1 MLYMRSVV
9 SLINL
14 KIYIGREM
22 GIRLGILAPIYDYL
36 LITGSEKETNIRFK
50 TIYIRY
56 SYDSMVFL
64 KF

>member
-22 GIRLGILAPIYDYL
+22 GIRLRNMTIYL
-36 LITGSEKETNIRFK
+36 LQVVKKETNIRFK
-50 TIYIRY
+50 MIYIRY

>member
-22 GIRLGILAPIYDYL
+22 GIRLMAIYL
-36 LITGSEKETNIRFK
+36 LQVVKTENNIRFE
-50 TIYIRY
+50 TIHIRY
-56 SYDSMVFL
+56 SSDSMVFL